1 MTCDILRI
9 VTDALMNDEDLSA
22 LVGGRVYTVLPK
34 EKTFPLVRV
43 VRWGGAPSRRVPGL
57 AWLDHADLQLDAWSP
72 NQLQVTDV
80 ARCLVAALVERLPG
94 TRPGGVVT
102 ASTVT
107 NLATE
112 LDADYAPVLHRARL
126 TATITAHP

>member
-1 MTCDILRI
+1 MD
-9 VTDALMNDEDLSA
+9 DADLAA
-22 LVGGRVYTVLPK
+22 LVGDRVFTVLPK

-43 VRWGGAPSRRVPGL
+43 VRWGGAPDRRVPGL
-57 AWLDHADLQLDAWSP
+57 AWLDHADLQIDAWAER
-72 NQLQVTDV
+72 QLQVTDV
-80 ARCLVAALVERLPG
+80 ARCLVAALTERLPG

-107 NLATE
+107 SLATE

-126 TATITAHP
+126 TATVTVHP